1 MLARVEAIKAA
12 LGLPPSV
19 VGAIP
24 IVGAASVALGIDV
37 AETAKLPEMVTE
49 IDTHPPTPQ
58 HGRAQAA
65 CTARTS
71 PCPAQPLRDGLPPAG
86 G

>member
-49 IDTHPPTPQ
+49 IDM
-58 HGRAQAA
+58 RAFW
-65 CTARTS
+65 R
-71 PCPAQPLRDGLPPAG
+71 
-86 G
+86 

>member
-49 IDTHPPTPQ
+49 IDTHVTSADAATD
-58 HGRAQAA
+58 GRAPGERLAPRAPAHVQL
-65 CTARTS
+65 S
-71 PCPAQPLRDGLPPAG
+71 P
-86 G
+86 

>member
-19 VGAIP
+19 VGVIP

-58 HGRAQAA
+58 HGRAPGGRLAPHAPAHVQL
-65 CTARTS
+65 S
-71 PCPAQPLRDGLPPAG
+71 P
-86 G
+86 

>member
-12 LGLPPSV
+12 LGLPPSI

-37 AETAKLPEMVTE
+37 AETAKLPEMVIE

-58 HGRAQAA
+58 HGRAPGRLAPRAPAHVQL
-65 CTARTS
+65 S
-71 PCPAQPLRDGLPPAG
+71 P
-86 G
+86 